1 MKKGS
6 LLVLFLA
13 VFIDLLGF
21 GIVVP
26 LLSFYAQT
34 YGASGLMLGAILAS
48 FSLMQFFFAPIW
60 GRLSDR
66 IGRRPVIIGALC
78 GNVIGYGIFA
88 FSESIPM
95 LMLARIVSGICAAN
109 IATAQAYVADST
121 TPENRS
127 KGMGLIGAAFGLGFI
142 FGPPTGGILA
152 DLGMSHGMHGNFLP
166 GLLAAT
172 LSGTA
177 ALIAIFKLPE
187 SWKPSLAAPRRRRP
201 PQFDREI
208 WQIILRDRRLSLAIA
223 ALALLILSFA
233 ALEPTVVLHGRAR
246 FGFSPKQLGYFFG
259 FMGIVVAL
267 IQGGVIGRVTR
278 RFGDPGTALIGGTS
292 TLIGLVI
299 VPWIYSVPLLFGVA
313 FFLAIGQGFCYPAIN
328 AHVSKVA
335 PEDQRGSVLGL
346 SSAMGSLAR
355 VIGPMMAG
363 VLFDYFGSAGSFYG
377 QAVCVAVGVGLAYGL
392 VRLTR
397 AETVAR
403 DDKPATDY
411 STSV

>member
-26 LLSFYAQT
+26 LLSYYAQT
-34 YGASGLMLGAILAS
+34 FGASGLMLGAILAS
-48 FSLMQFFFAPIW
+48 YSLMQFFFAPIW

-66 IGRRPVIIGALC
+66 IGRRPVIIGALS
-78 GNVIGYGIFA
+78 GNIIGYTIFA
-88 FSESIPM
+88 FSESIAM

-152 DLGMSHGMHGNFLP
+152 DLGMKYGMHGNFLP

-177 ALIAIFKLPE
+177 VLIAVFKLPE

-208 WQIILRDRRLSLAIA
+208 WRIILRDRRLSLAIA
-223 ALALLILSFA
+223 ALALLILSFS
-233 ALEPTVVLHGRAR
+233 ALEPTVVLHGRDR

-259 FMGIVVAL
+259 FMGIIVAL

-278 RFGDPGTALIGGTS
+278 RFGDPGTALIGGIS

-299 VPWIYSVPLLFGVA
+299 VPSIYSVPLLFGVA

-328 AHVSKVA
+328 AHVSKVS

-346 SSAMGSLAR
+346 SAAMGSLAR
-355 VIGPMMAG
+355 VVGPMMAG
-363 VLFDYFGSAGSFYG
+363 VLFDYFKAAGAFYG
-377 QAVCVAVGVGLAYGL
+377 QAVCVAIGVGLAYAL

-397 AETVAR
+397 AETVAN
-403 DDKPATDY
+403 DDVTPDY

>member
-34 YGASGLMLGAILAS
+34 YGASGFVLGAVLAS
-48 FSLMQFFFAPIW
+48 YSLMQFFFAPIW

-66 IGRRPVIIGALC
+66 VGRRPVLIGALL
-78 GNVIGYGIFA
+78 GNVGGYVIFA
-88 FSESIPM
+88 LSQSIVM
-95 LMLARIVSGICAAN
+95 LMVARIVSGMFAAN

-152 DLGMSHGMHGNFLP
+152 DLGHRYGMHGNLLP
-166 GLLAAT
+166 GVFAAT
-172 LSGTA
+172 LSLTA
-177 ALIAIFKLPE
+177 VLIAVFKLPE
-187 SWKPSLAAPRRRRP
+187 SKSADVTPRRKRP
-201 PQFDREI
+201 PQFDREVWKMI
-208 WQIILRDRRLSLAIA
+208 FADRRLSLAIA
-223 ALALLILSFA
+223 TLALLVLSFA

-246 FGFSPKQLGYFFG
+246 FGFDPRHLGYFFG
-259 FMGIVVAL
+259 FMGVIVAGV
-267 IQGGVIGRVTR
+267 QGGLIGKITR
-278 RFGDPGTALIGGTS
+278 RFGDPGTALIGGVCAF
-292 TLIGLVI
+292 LGLVI
-299 VPWIYSVPLLFGVA
+299 IPSIYTVPYLYAVA
-313 FFLAIGQGFCYPAIN
+313 FFLAIGQGFCYPAVS
-328 AHVSKVA
+328 AHITKVA
-335 PEDQRGSVLGL
+335 PAEHRGSVLGL
-346 SSAMGSLAR
+346 SASMGSLAR

-363 VLFDYFGSAGSFYG
+363 VLFDRWQSAGAFYG
-377 QAVCVAVGVGLAYGL
+377 EAACVAIGVVLAIVL

-397 AETVAR
+397 NDKLRDVA
-403 DDKPATDY
+403 PEPDY